1 MGATHTRGHLG
12 RAAGMHDAAH
22 LWERSGS
29 TWNMALPAGAA
40 GSGAPAGRSSAT
52 SGLHPA
58 SRPRRFDADASGAVG
73 PGAAVGP
80 DGDRQSPYTTV
91 SGSPEA
97 TSDHVADV
105 PEAPGTVRRPRS
117 GPAGPQNYEALRAS
131 ATAAPAEHVGTVS
144 ADAWG
149 RSGLRR
155 FHRLRGVILA
165 EAGSSPSRGPGR
177 SRAWWDRSYQSSLLP
192 PSRYVPVRRKLRGS
206 PHASQPVRQSLPSVG
221 YVSALRRHETADRAL
236 KAATS

>member
-52 SGLHPA
+52 SGLHPRQPA
-58 SRPRRFDADASGAVG
+58 EAVRCRRLWRSRPRCGSGTRWRPAKPVHH
-73 PGAAVGP
+73 
-80 DGDRQSPYTTV
+80 S
-91 SGSPEA
+91 
-97 TSDHVADV
+97 
-105 PEAPGTVRRPRS
+105 VRLPRGNVRPRCGRARGARDRTPPPS